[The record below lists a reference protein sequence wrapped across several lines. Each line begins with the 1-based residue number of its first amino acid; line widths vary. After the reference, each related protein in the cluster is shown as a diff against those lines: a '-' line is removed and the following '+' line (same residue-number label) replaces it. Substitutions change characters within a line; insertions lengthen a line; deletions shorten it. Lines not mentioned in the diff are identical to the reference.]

1 VGGLEKIEELT
12 DKVLSLISP
21 EIKRDVLN
29 IDTFEDIENL
39 NRIIKKIYEETKFEE
54 ILELKESERKLFFVN
69 LLYKILRT
77 HKI

>member
-1 VGGLEKIEELT
+1 MGGLEKIEELT